1 MKAAVCT
8 AYGPPEVVTIMEI
21 PKPVTGKGDIL
32 IKVAASAVNSGD
44 VRVRGLAVT
53 GLMRV
58 MMWLVLGFSKP
69 RKPVLGVVYSGQVE
83 ETGPEVTE
91 FKPGDEVFGLS
102 GFRFGGHAEYISVPA
117 KSIIVK
123 KPVNASFQEA
133 AAIAFGGQTAHF
145 FLHQAGISK
154 RVKPEVLIMG
164 ATGAVG
170 SAAVQIAKYYHASVT
185 AVCSSAG
192 KELALR
198 LGADKVILYDKEDFT
213 KTPGRFDIVFDTVDK
228 APKKICAHLV
238 KPGGVYTTVGGMNY
252 AKESREQ
259 LEFVKRLFEEGK
271 YQAAIDKVYT
281 LEQIMEAHR
290 YVDAGRKKANVVLVI
305 SN

>member
-213 KTPGRFDIVFDTVDK
+213 KTPGRFDVVFDTVDK

>member
-213 KTPGRFDIVFDTVDK
+213 KTPGRFDVVFDTVDK

-290 YVDAGRKKANVVLVI
+290 YVDTGRKKANVVLVI

>member
-213 KTPGRFDIVFDTVDK
+213 KTPGRFDVVFDTVDK

-252 AKESREQ
+252 AKESCEQ